1 MSEVLGFQTGLAAF
15 LLRLCLGIV
24 FIVHGYPK
32 LFREDFGPV
41 GFSEFLKTLGIPA
54 PLMVAYSIGIL
65 EFVGGWL
72 LIFGF
77 LARFVA
83 ILITL
88 EMLFVIAKMKF
99 KSGFVTR
106 VIEGGGIGGYEF
118 DFALFTAALA
128 VAITGAGRF
137 SVDFLYLQLW

>member
-1 MSEVLGFQTGLAAF
+1 MSEVLGIQAGLAAF

-41 GFSEFLKTLGIPA
+41 GFSESLKTLGIPA

-77 LARFVA
+77 LARYVA

-88 EMLFVIAKMKF
+88 EMLYVIAKMKF
-99 KSGFVTR
+99 KTGFVTHT
-106 VIEGGGIGGYEF
+106 IEGGGVGGYEL
-118 DFALFTAALA
+118 DFVLFCTALA
-128 VAITGAGRF
+128 VAIIGAGRF
-137 SVDFLYLQLW
+137 SIDFLYLQVW